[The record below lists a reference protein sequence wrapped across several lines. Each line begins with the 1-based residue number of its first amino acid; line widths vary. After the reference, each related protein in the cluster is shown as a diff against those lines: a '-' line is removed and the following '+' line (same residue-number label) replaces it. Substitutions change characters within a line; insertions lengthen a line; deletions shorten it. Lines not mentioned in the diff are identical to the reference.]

1 VFLVQRRCLGVAERL
16 KLKVQDHHLSED
28 GSEIRDLSQLRMN
41 FIVIKKFLLLFSSE

>member
-1 VFLVQRRCLGVAERL
+1 MGVAERL

-41 FIVIKKFLLLFSSE
+41 FIVIKNSSSSFHLSSWFML